1 MMNRVI
7 DFLPGFLFIIL
18 FTITGLVPNYGAL
31 DRIGT
36 QWFYLSVINTLGL
49 IYVFYSSRFD
59 INFKTY
65 LKFKPL
71 FFFLIFTIW
80 GLISYFYSINSIESI
95 VKFFRIIN
103 IPISLFLL
111 MVFMKEY
118 DFDLVKI
125 SSVVVIAVLII
136 ELYFSYSTY
145 FQLTTYTTYNFSYA
159 NLLKGATG
167 NKNIT
172 SASLAIKLPFV
183 FYLVDRYKSIFVKSI
198 LSFLI
203 FVTAYLIL
211 LLSARATII
220 ALIGLILIPVLF
232 YFISTIRIKNFYQP
246 LNLAFNISPIL
257 IGIILFQL
265 NLNTN
270 NSASIVER
278 ASTINLED
286 TSTQQRLRYYKHAV
300 NQILKHPFVGV
311 GYGNW
316 KVASIEYD
324 KKNITGY
331 TVPYHT
337 HNDFLEIGAELGI
350 IGLATYMLIF
360 LFPLINIL
368 KRMKKS
374 FLKEKLIFNADFMI
388 LLAGFVFFIDSNLN
402 FPHARPVNLVPLL
415 IILSFLFIQNTAN
428 ND

>member
-1 MMNRVI
+1 MNRVI
-7 DFLPGFLFIIL
+7 NFLPGILFIIL

-31 DRIGT
+31 DRIAP
-36 QWFYLSVINTLGL
+36 QWFYLSIINSLGI
-49 IYVFYSSRFD
+49 IYVFYSNRFD
-59 INFKTY
+59 LNFKTY

-71 FFFLIFTIW
+71 FLLILFTVW
-80 GLISYFYSINSIESI
+80 SLISYFYSINPTESL

-103 IPISLFLL
+103 IPVSLFLL

-118 DFDLVKI
+118 DLDLVKFTSI
-125 SSVVVIAVLII
+125 IVLCVLCI

-183 FYLVDRYKSIFVKSI
+183 FYVLSRYQNILIKTI

-203 FVTAYLIL
+203 FITSYLIL
-211 LLSARATII
+211 LLSARAAII
-220 ALIGLILIPVLF
+220 SLVSLILLPLIFFCISIIQTKKFYKSPNFVL
-232 YFISTIRIKNFYQP
+232 
-246 LNLAFNISPIL
+246 NISPIF
-257 IGIILFQL
+257 IGLILFQL
-265 NLNTN
+265 NFGAS
-270 NSASIVER
+270 NSASIINR
-278 ASTINLED
+278 ASTINTDD
-286 TSTQQRLRYYKHAV
+286 TSTQQRIRFYKHSF
-300 NQILKHPFVGV
+300 NQILNNPFVGV
-311 GYGNW
+311 GSGNW
-316 KVASIEYD
+316 KIASIEYD
-324 KKNITGY
+324 KKDVQGY

-350 IGLATYMLIF
+350 IGLGMYLLVF
-360 LFPLINIL
+360 LFPLFNIL

-374 FLKEKLIFNADFMI
+374 FLKEKIIFNADLMI
-388 LLAGFVFFIDSNLN
+388 LLAGFVFFVDSNLN

-415 IILSFLFIQNTAN
+415 IILSFLFIQNTVK

>member
-183 FYLVDRYKSIFVKSI
+183 FYLVDRYKSTFFFDFCNSLFNPTFKCSSYNYCFDRFNINTGF
-198 LSFLI
+198 
-203 FVTAYLIL
+203 IL
-211 LLSARATII
+211 LY
-220 ALIGLILIPVLF
+220 F
-232 YFISTIRIKNFYQP
+232 Y
-246 LNLAFNISPIL
+246 
-257 IGIILFQL
+257 
-265 NLNTN
+265 
-270 NSASIVER
+270 
-278 ASTINLED
+278 
-286 TSTQQRLRYYKHAV
+286 H
-300 NQILKHPFVGV
+300 
-311 GYGNW
+311 
-316 KVASIEYD
+316 
-324 KKNITGY
+324 
-331 TVPYHT
+331 
-337 HNDFLEIGAELGI
+337 
-350 IGLATYMLIF
+350 
-360 LFPLINIL
+360 
-368 KRMKKS
+368 
-374 FLKEKLIFNADFMI
+374 
-388 LLAGFVFFIDSNLN
+388 SN
-402 FPHARPVNLVPLL
+402 
-415 IILSFLFIQNTAN
+415 
-428 ND
+428 